1 MNLGRTI
8 RFAAVGLVTTGALW
22 YGVAF
27 AQAPAGTAPAPA
39 DSAAVGAGLE
49 RQVTLSPQE
58 QVTHADGDLARMEQA
73 RSQVR
78 RMLMDAREKRD
89 VVKTLCLN
97 DKLTQLNVAISSA
110 QERRDALG
118 AAAKRNDTD
127 LSTHE
132 FTILQVLRQRSD
144 QLQTEANQCI
154 GEEIGTIGQASV
166 TTTVD
171 KDLPSDDPSEYPDFK
186 ISADLPGCAS
196 CFK

>member
-1 MNLGRTI
+1 MNVARTI
-8 RFAAVGLVTTGALW
+8 RFAALGLVTTGVLC

-27 AQAPAGTAPAPA
+27 AQTPAQAAPA
-39 DSAAVGAGLE
+39 DGTAAPVGAGLE
-49 RQVTLSPQE
+49 REVTLSPAE
-58 QVTHADGDLARMEQA
+58 QVTQADAGMARMEQSRA
-73 RSQVR
+73 QVR

-118 AAAKRNDTD
+118 ASAKRNDTD

-132 FTILQVLRQRSD
+132 FTILQVLRQRAD

-154 GEEIGTIGQASV
+154 GEEIGTVGQASI
-166 TTTVD
+166 TTTID
-171 KDLPSDDPSEYPDFK
+171 KDLPNEDPSDYPRFDLP
-186 ISADLPGCAS
+186 IDLPGCAS
-196 CFK
+196 CYK

>member
-1 MNLGRTI
+1 MNVARTI
-8 RFAAVGLVTTGALW
+8 RFAGMGLVLTGALF

-27 AQAPAGTAPAPA
+27 AQAPAPPA
-39 DSAAVGAGLE
+39 DAGQAAPVGPGLE
-49 RQVTLSPQE
+49 RQVTLSPQ
-58 QVTHADGDLARMEQA
+58 QQATQADSDLARMEQA

-110 QERRDALG
+110 SERRDALG
-118 AAAKRNDTD
+118 AAVKRGDTD

-132 FTILQVLRQRSD
+132 FTILQVLKQRSD

-154 GEEIGTIGQASV
+154 GEEIGTVGQASV
-166 TTTVD
+166 TTTID
-171 KDLPSDDPSEYPDFK
+171 EDLPEEDPSEYPEFPILVDP
-186 ISADLPGCAS
+186 PGCAS
-196 CFK
+196 CFL